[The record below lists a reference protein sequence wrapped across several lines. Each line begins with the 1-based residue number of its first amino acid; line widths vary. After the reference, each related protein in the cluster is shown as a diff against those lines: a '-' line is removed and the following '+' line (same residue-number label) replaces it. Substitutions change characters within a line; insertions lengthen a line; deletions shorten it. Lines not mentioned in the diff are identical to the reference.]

1 MVWERLDSM
10 AADIGAKG
18 GERLDWTE
26 IITAGI
32 AAAGAVA
39 GSALMQSKT
48 TAVLKERL
56 DALRKDVEVLSRRV
70 DKHNG
75 VQERVLLAE
84 CKIAELEKELKK

>member
-1 MVWERLDSM
+1 M
-10 AADIGAKG
+10 
-18 GERLDWTE
+18 DWTE

-75 VQERVLLAE
+75 VQECVLLAE
-84 CKIAELEKELKK
+84 CKIEELEKELMKK

>member
-1 MVWERLDSM
+1 M
-10 AADIGAKG
+10 
-18 GERLDWTE
+18 DWTE

-39 GSALMQSKT
+39 GSALMQST
-48 TAVLKERL
+48 TAILKERL

-84 CKIAELEKELKK
+84 CKIEELEKELEK